1 VLAIGIALLLLTDV
15 GDDGEGAPAPGG
27 KRASAR
33 VVSVTD
39 GDTIRVDIGGREE
52 PVRYIGIDTPESVIP
67 DEPPECFGEEAARA
81 NRDLVEGRSVRL
93 VFGPERRDQYDRLLA
108 YVYAGETF
116 VNAELVRR
124 GFARTLEIAPN
135 TGFADEFA
143 RLQQAAANAGRGLWR
158 AC

>member
-1 VLAIGIALLLLTDV
+1 VLAIGIAVLLLSDE
-15 GDDGEGAPAPGG
+15 GEDGEDAPAPGG

-39 GDTIRVDIGGREE
+39 GDTIRVEFGGEDE

-67 DEPPECFGEEAARA
+67 NEPAECFGEEAADA
-81 NRDLVEGRSVRL
+81 NRELVEGRSVRL
-93 VFGPERRDQYDRLLA
+93 VFGWERRDQYDRLLA
-108 YVYAGETF
+108 YVYAGDRF
-116 VNAELVRR
+116 VNAELVRG

-135 TGFADEFA
+135 TDFADTFA
-143 RLQQAAANAGRGLWR
+143 RLQQAAANAGRGVWG